1 MLIELSSVDKIPS
14 NFILCIFEPPQPIFD
29 HFFVFWHPLFTIYIF
44 LDFSSEYIFDFFA
57 FSSFLCEEPKIGY
70 NTKDQNEKSAQIE
83 DLSLNPT
90 RFSASFHL
98 NETTHF
104 EKNGVVSYILKKR
117 SKNSAVLI
125 GTICLLLPLDVQ
137 RIGEEEAF
145 SPLLYPLPL
154 SPKPPK
160 RRRQNSLLAYHMVEE
175 EGMHL

>member
-1 MLIELSSVDKIPS
+1 
-14 NFILCIFEPPQPIFD
+14 
-29 HFFVFWHPLFTIYIF
+29 

-137 RIGEEEAF
+137 RI
-145 SPLLYPLPL
+145 
-154 SPKPPK
+154 
-160 RRRQNSLLAYHMVEE
+160 
-175 EGMHL
+175 